1 MSDKTNELDEL
12 LAEHCHGIPQC
23 GRAVRVQVRRSA
35 DSRRNADHP
44 QNSPQRQFPDCLQE

>member
-1 MSDKTNELDEL
+1 MSDKNNELDEL

-23 GRAVRVQVRRSA
+23 GRAVCVQVRRPA